1 MSREGGVAR
10 IVEAIVEER
19 DWACKGELGRWG
31 FVMNAD

>member
-19 DWACKGELGRWG
+19 DWACKGGAWSSGDRI
-31 FVMNAD
+31 